1 MEKTYSG
8 TVFIVCKVLVTDVVI
23 FVRSV
28 FVCFVVVVVVVV
40 VFLGGHVFVETLL
53 SFLSFFLSFFFFF
66 FFDVLWSCGT
76 PLTCYG
82 VVTVC
87 FTFDMLLCYIY
98 MCFTIVKL

>member
-40 VFLGGHVFVETLL
+40 VVLGGHVFVETLL
-53 SFLSFFLSFFFFF
+53 SFFLFFFF

-98 MCFTIVKL
+98 MCFTIVTL